1 MLLSTILAT
10 GLKILVT
17 VAAGTAIV
25 LGIRYI
31 FKEDEEQRSP
41 DQEKTEEE
49 EDPTIITDGWGNSY
63 SLGEKKSSHRETKAQ
78 KVIQTLQMGR
88 SVIDNVIQIG
98 NGLATMFNSID
109 AIFGM
114 GNGNGYAN
122 PYVPMCESWQGTQTK

>member
-41 DQEKTEEE
+41 DQEKTEE
-49 EDPTIITDGWGNSY
+49 
-63 SLGEKKSSHRETKAQ
+63 
-78 KVIQTLQMGR
+78 
-88 SVIDNVIQIG
+88 
-98 NGLATMFNSID
+98 
-109 AIFGM
+109 
-114 GNGNGYAN
+114 
-122 PYVPMCESWQGTQTK
+122 